1 MTICL
6 RTGGTVLAMRLKYR
20 CRLATITAGPLP
32 SGFRPTAA
40 TGVWTFD
47 INSTRIIQAYSGGVA
62 SRFIAVCRSI
72 RAGSILQQIQPVE
85 PPSPST
91 NNPGLVIQEQRAG
104 EIPPT
109 THFLVKRISIK
120 GNAAFSAAALH
131 AVVRDAE
138 GKNLSLSQLYDLA
151 ALITDYYHRHG
162 YPLAR
167 AIIPAQTIQKGEV
180 EIEVIEAHFGTIGWT
195 TAAG

>member
-1 MTICL
+1 VYGHLILIRPALFKPT
-6 RTGGTVLAMRLKYR
+6 LAALL
-20 CRLATITAGPLP
+20 LASSPFAVRSAGAPPPGAGP
-32 SGFRPTAA
+32 
-40 TGVWTFD
+40 
-47 INSTRIIQAYSGGVA
+47 
-62 SRFIAVCRSI
+62 
-72 RAGSILQQIQPVE
+72 ILQQIQPVE

-109 THFLVKRISIK
+109 TPFLVKRISIK
-120 GNAAFSAAALH
+120 GDAAFSAAALH

-167 AIIPAQTIQKGEV
+167 AIIPAQTIQEGEV